1 MQDVQIW
8 FNNLANFILEQVARQ
23 YMSEST
29 GWADN
34 IAFAM
39 APLGIITA
47 MVGAIRVG
55 GPPWLKA
62 TIG

>member
-1 MQDVQIW
+1 
-8 FNNLANFILEQVARQ
+8 
-23 YMSEST
+23 MSEST
-29 GWADN
+29 GWADS